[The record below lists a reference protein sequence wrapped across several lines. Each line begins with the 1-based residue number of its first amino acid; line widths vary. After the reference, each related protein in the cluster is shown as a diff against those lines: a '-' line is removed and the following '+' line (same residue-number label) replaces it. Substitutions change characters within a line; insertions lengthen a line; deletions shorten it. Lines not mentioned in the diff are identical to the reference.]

1 MKTEQ
6 EVFEVIKKAPFTV
19 IVVFICFFSIW
30 SVIGL
35 AGFHTYLTTSDQTTN
50 EDLKGSFSSKG
61 GPRTQNPY
69 SRGNI
74 CLNCCHILCGPM
86 TPSLIDRRGIATD
99 EYIQQMQHS
108 SPRHALSD
116 VISASQL
123 VTTNQPMLSGISG
136 AGGGISIGGA
146 NAELKPRFYDESNPS
161 SSTLDSNAAATLA
174 AMGNGFDR
182 PPSYDMLQNGKSR
195 RQHQR
200 CSLQTLL
207 PASAQQQFK
216 ANKHKQLKQ
225 QQKQQQQQQQQ
236 YQKQQLLA
244 AELQLQLQQE
254 ALVNGLHTP
263 PSLQRSPA
271 TSSYRL
277 NLKRSLH
284 LPLTPSYD
292 TRNSP
297 LPLLH
302 HHMHAQ
308 QTTAIGS
315 VTAAAGAGSSSSTTA
330 PTSASI
336 GTATA
341 PALAP
346 RRPSTL
352 QLQGSAAISVST
364 STMATIQTSAPQA
377 PAPSDFKYFS
387 PQRQHDTKVHKYA
400 FPKQARGMRR
410 QSTQS
415 VDSQKVNIAGYQP
428 LPMRSR
434 YKHQEVMF
442 ELKSPTNRLTIRECD
457 FGGGGEPC
465 DDDQSIKDSQI
476 FRVSKRNLY
485 MNHRSPWKERDRYS
499 NLYEYSFNIDLNSI
513 IEDAA
518 GSNSNSLAQLVDN
531 EIPLSQMDMP
541 MAYAPQTA
549 QQTRQFRHHKQRQLS
564 GTDATDMAY
573 ENQLAAAGS
582 EPELDN
588 ATVVVVPGTEVVA
601 AVSAIASSSQARELR
616 NRNRSGSY
624 SNLFDA
630 DFDAALVNT
639 NNNAQL
645 NEQQQQQQQQLQQK
659 PSAGA
664 ALLAAAISGEQHVL
678 KQAENMYSNVP
689 QATPTDSTLHVYS
702 NIIDERAQQQQQQR
716 QQSAQLQASAVLSST
731 LLSDDLDLDDP
742 VSASFVGTRKSTHTS
757 EQLKSADRLRM
768 LHDTTMIDTALDLDS
783 LDGYNSSI
791 GNSSQSCLV
800 KSAKQSVS
808 NSAGAPIV

>member
-1 MKTEQ
+1 MNLLCCCCCSNMAPNQRVTRKWELFAGRNKFYCDGLLMSAPHTGVFYLTCILITGTSALFFAFDCPFLATRINPVIPIVGAVLYFFTMSSLLRTTFTDPGVIPRASNDEAAYIEKQIEVPNSLNSPTYRPPPRTKEVLVKGQTVKLKYCFTCKIFRPPRASHCSLCDNCVDRFDHHCPWVGNCVGKRNYRFFYLFLVSLAFLAVFIFSCSVTHLVLLMKTEQ

-99 EYIQQMQHS
+99 EYIQQMHHS

-116 VISASQL
+116 VISASQM
-123 VTTNQPMLSGISG
+123 VTTAQPMMGGGMGVIGGISG
-136 AGGGISIGGA
+136 AGGGVNIGGA
-146 NAELKPRFYDESNPS
+146 GVGGELKPRFYDESNPS
-161 SSTLDSNAAATLA
+161 SSTLESNGVAAATTGA
-174 AMGNGFDR
+174 ANGHGHGHGHGHGNGFDR
-182 PPSYDMLQNGKSR
+182 PPSYDTLQNGKSKSR
-195 RQHQR
+195 RQQHQR

-216 ANKHKQLKQ
+216 ANKHKQLKHPTQQHHQ
-225 QQKQQQQQQQQ
+225 QQSQQVQLQPHH
-236 YQKQQLLA
+236 KQQLMA
-244 AELQLQLQQE
+244 AELQLHLQQE
-254 ALVNGLHTP
+254 ALASGMATP

-292 TRNSP
+292 PRNSP

-302 HHMHAQ
+302 HHVHSQ

-315 VTAAAGAGSSSSTTA
+315 VSAAAAAAAAQLAAAAGGGVSGVGGGSSSSATTA
-330 PTSASI
+330 PTSASM
-336 GTATA
+336 ATA
-341 PALAP
+341 PPALAP

-352 QLQGSAAISVST
+352 QLQGSAAISGSQST
-364 STMATIQTSAPQA
+364 VTTIQTSAPQP
-377 PAPSDFKYFS
+377 PAPTDFKYYS
-387 PQRQHDTKVHKYA
+387 PQRSTDSNLMRNYP
-400 FPKQARGMRR
+400 FPKSARGMRR

-415 VDSQKVNIAGYQP
+415 VDSQKVNIAGYHP
-428 LPMRSR
+428 LPMRTR

-518 GSNSNSLAQLVDN
+518 GSD
-531 EIPLSQMDMP
+531 
-541 MAYAPQTA
+541 
-549 QQTRQFRHHKQRQLS
+549 
-564 GTDATDMAY
+564 
-573 ENQLAAAGS
+573 
-582 EPELDN
+582 
-588 ATVVVVPGTEVVA
+588 
-601 AVSAIASSSQARELR
+601 SS
-616 NRNRSGSY
+616 
-624 SNLFDA
+624 
-630 DFDAALVNT
+630 
-639 NNNAQL
+639 
-645 NEQQQQQQQQLQQK
+645 
-659 PSAGA
+659 
-664 ALLAAAISGEQHVL
+664 
-678 KQAENMYSNVP
+678 
-689 QATPTDSTLHVYS
+689 
-702 NIIDERAQQQQQQR
+702 
-716 QQSAQLQASAVLSST
+716 
-731 LLSDDLDLDDP
+731 
-742 VSASFVGTRKSTHTS
+742 
-757 EQLKSADRLRM
+757 
-768 LHDTTMIDTALDLDS
+768 
-783 LDGYNSSI
+783 
-791 GNSSQSCLV
+791 
-800 KSAKQSVS
+800 
-808 NSAGAPIV
+808 

>member
-1 MKTEQ
+1 MNLLCCCCCSNMAPNQRVTRKWELFAGRNKFYCDGLLMSAPHTGVFYLTCILITGTSALFFAFDCPFLATRINPVIPIVGAVLYFFTMSSLLRTTFTDPGVIPRASNDEAAYIEKQIEVPNSLNSPTYRPPPRTKEVLVKGQTVKLKYCFTCKIFRPPRASHCSLCDNCVDRFDHHCPWVGNCVGKRNYRFFYLFLVSLAFLAVFIFSCSVTHLVLLMKTEQ

-99 EYIQQMQHS
+99 EYIQQMHHS

-116 VISASQL
+116 VISASQM
-123 VTTNQPMLSGISG
+123 VTTAQPMLGGGMGVIGGISG
-136 AGGGISIGGA
+136 AGGGVNIGGA
-146 NAELKPRFYDESNPS
+146 GVGGELKPRFYDESNPS
-161 SSTLDSNAAATLA
+161 SSTLESNGVAAATTGA
-174 AMGNGFDR
+174 ANGHGHGHGHGHGNGFDR
-182 PPSYDMLQNGKSR
+182 PPSYDTLQNGKSKSR
-195 RQHQR
+195 RQQHQR

-216 ANKHKQLKQ
+216 ANKHKQLKHPTQHHQ
-225 QQKQQQQQQQQ
+225 QQSQQVQLQPHH
-236 YQKQQLLA
+236 KQQLMA
-244 AELQLQLQQE
+244 AELQLHLQQE
-254 ALVNGLHTP
+254 ALASGMATP

-292 TRNSP
+292 PRNSP

-302 HHMHAQ
+302 HHVHSQ

-315 VTAAAGAGSSSSTTA
+315 VSAAAAAAAAQLAAAAGGGVSGVGGGSSSSATTA
-330 PTSASI
+330 PTSASM
-336 GTATA
+336 ATA
-341 PALAP
+341 PPALAP

-352 QLQGSAAISVST
+352 QLQGSAAISGSQST
-364 STMATIQTSAPQA
+364 VTTIQTSAPQP
-377 PAPSDFKYFS
+377 PAPTDFKYYS
-387 PQRQHDTKVHKYA
+387 PQRSTDSNLMRNYP
-400 FPKQARGMRR
+400 FPKSARGMRR

-415 VDSQKVNIAGYQP
+415 VDSQKVNIAGYHP
-428 LPMRSR
+428 LPMRTR

-518 GSNSNSLAQLVDN
+518 GSD
-531 EIPLSQMDMP
+531 
-541 MAYAPQTA
+541 
-549 QQTRQFRHHKQRQLS
+549 
-564 GTDATDMAY
+564 
-573 ENQLAAAGS
+573 
-582 EPELDN
+582 
-588 ATVVVVPGTEVVA
+588 
-601 AVSAIASSSQARELR
+601 SS
-616 NRNRSGSY
+616 
-624 SNLFDA
+624 
-630 DFDAALVNT
+630 
-639 NNNAQL
+639 
-645 NEQQQQQQQQLQQK
+645 
-659 PSAGA
+659 
-664 ALLAAAISGEQHVL
+664 
-678 KQAENMYSNVP
+678 
-689 QATPTDSTLHVYS
+689 
-702 NIIDERAQQQQQQR
+702 
-716 QQSAQLQASAVLSST
+716 
-731 LLSDDLDLDDP
+731 
-742 VSASFVGTRKSTHTS
+742 
-757 EQLKSADRLRM
+757 
-768 LHDTTMIDTALDLDS
+768 
-783 LDGYNSSI
+783 
-791 GNSSQSCLV
+791 
-800 KSAKQSVS
+800 
-808 NSAGAPIV
+808 

>member
-1 MKTEQ
+1 MNLLCCCCCSNMAPNQRVTRKWELFAGRNKFYCDGLLMSAPHTGVFYLTCILITGTSALFFAFDCPFLATRINPVIPIVGAVLYFFTMSSLLRTTFTDPGVIPRASNDEAAYIEKQIEVPNSLNSPTYRPPPRTKEVLVKGQTVKLKYCFTCKIFRPPRASHCSLCDNCVDRFDHHCPWVGNCVGKRNYRFFYLFLVSLAFLAVFIFSCSVTHLVLLMKTEQ

-99 EYIQQMQHS
+99 EYIQQMHHS

-116 VISASQL
+116 VISASQM
-123 VTTNQPMLSGISG
+123 VTTAQPMLGGGMGVIGGISG
-136 AGGGISIGGA
+136 AGGGVNIGGA
-146 NAELKPRFYDESNPS
+146 GVGGELKPRFYDESNPS
-161 SSTLDSNAAATLA
+161 SSTLESNGVAAATTGA
-174 AMGNGFDR
+174 ANGHGHGHGHGHGNGFDR
-182 PPSYDMLQNGKSR
+182 PPSYDTLQNGKSKSR
-195 RQHQR
+195 RQQHQR

-216 ANKHKQLKQ
+216 ANKHKQLKHPTQQHHQ
-225 QQKQQQQQQQQ
+225 QQSQQVQLQPHH
-236 YQKQQLLA
+236 KQQLMA
-244 AELQLQLQQE
+244 AELQLHLQQE
-254 ALVNGLHTP
+254 ALASGMATP

-292 TRNSP
+292 PRNSP

-302 HHMHAQ
+302 HHVHSQ

-315 VTAAAGAGSSSSTTA
+315 VSAAAAAAAAQLAAAAGGGVSGVGGGSSSSATTA
-330 PTSASI
+330 PTSASM
-336 GTATA
+336 ATA
-341 PALAP
+341 PPALAP

-352 QLQGSAAISVST
+352 QLQGSAAISGSQST
-364 STMATIQTSAPQA
+364 VTTIQTSAPQP
-377 PAPSDFKYFS
+377 PAPTDFKYYS
-387 PQRQHDTKVHKYA
+387 PQRSTDSNLMRNYP
-400 FPKQARGMRR
+400 FPKSARGMRR

-415 VDSQKVNIAGYQP
+415 VDSQKVNIAGYHP
-428 LPMRSR
+428 LPMRTR

-518 GSNSNSLAQLVDN
+518 GSD
-531 EIPLSQMDMP
+531 
-541 MAYAPQTA
+541 
-549 QQTRQFRHHKQRQLS
+549 
-564 GTDATDMAY
+564 
-573 ENQLAAAGS
+573 
-582 EPELDN
+582 
-588 ATVVVVPGTEVVA
+588 
-601 AVSAIASSSQARELR
+601 SS
-616 NRNRSGSY
+616 
-624 SNLFDA
+624 
-630 DFDAALVNT
+630 
-639 NNNAQL
+639 
-645 NEQQQQQQQQLQQK
+645 
-659 PSAGA
+659 
-664 ALLAAAISGEQHVL
+664 
-678 KQAENMYSNVP
+678 
-689 QATPTDSTLHVYS
+689 
-702 NIIDERAQQQQQQR
+702 
-716 QQSAQLQASAVLSST
+716 
-731 LLSDDLDLDDP
+731 
-742 VSASFVGTRKSTHTS
+742 
-757 EQLKSADRLRM
+757 
-768 LHDTTMIDTALDLDS
+768 
-783 LDGYNSSI
+783 
-791 GNSSQSCLV
+791 
-800 KSAKQSVS
+800 
-808 NSAGAPIV
+808 

>member
-1 MKTEQ
+1 MNLLCCCCCTNMAPNQRITRKWELFAGRNKFYCDGLLMSAPHTGVFYLTCILITGTSALFFAFDCPFLATTINPVIPIVGAVLYFFTMSSLLRTTFTDPGVIPRASNDEAAYIEKQIEVPNSLNSPTYRPPPRTKEVLVKGQTVKLKYCFTCKIFRPPRASHCSLCDNCVDRFDHHCPWVGNCVGKRNYRFFYLFLVSLAFLAVFIFSCSVTHLVLLMKTEQ

-518 GSNSNSLAQLVDN
+518 GSD
-531 EIPLSQMDMP
+531 
-541 MAYAPQTA
+541 
-549 QQTRQFRHHKQRQLS
+549 
-564 GTDATDMAY
+564 
-573 ENQLAAAGS
+573 
-582 EPELDN
+582 
-588 ATVVVVPGTEVVA
+588 
-601 AVSAIASSSQARELR
+601 SS
-616 NRNRSGSY
+616 
-624 SNLFDA
+624 
-630 DFDAALVNT
+630 
-639 NNNAQL
+639 
-645 NEQQQQQQQQLQQK
+645 
-659 PSAGA
+659 
-664 ALLAAAISGEQHVL
+664 
-678 KQAENMYSNVP
+678 
-689 QATPTDSTLHVYS
+689 
-702 NIIDERAQQQQQQR
+702 
-716 QQSAQLQASAVLSST
+716 
-731 LLSDDLDLDDP
+731 
-742 VSASFVGTRKSTHTS
+742 
-757 EQLKSADRLRM
+757 
-768 LHDTTMIDTALDLDS
+768 
-783 LDGYNSSI
+783 
-791 GNSSQSCLV
+791 
-800 KSAKQSVS
+800 
-808 NSAGAPIV
+808 